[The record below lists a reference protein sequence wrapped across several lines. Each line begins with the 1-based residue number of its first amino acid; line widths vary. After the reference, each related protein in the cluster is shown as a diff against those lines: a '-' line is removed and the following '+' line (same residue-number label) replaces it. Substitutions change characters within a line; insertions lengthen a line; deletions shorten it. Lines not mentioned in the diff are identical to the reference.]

1 MRTPFTA
8 STKAIYLCPQCNRL
22 VRAGSGACD
31 EKNHFPVRVHPFWA
45 TFLLGAG
52 RSALLI
58 AAGKV
63 IAPILR
69 VSPPATMGVAM
80 AIATALACNRILD
93 ALKLRQR
100 PEPASK
106 LRHQILAEAVGAFAI
121 LIVASLLSLD

>member
-1 MRTPFTA
+1 
-8 STKAIYLCPQCNRL
+8 
-22 VRAGSGACD
+22 
-31 EKNHFPVRVHPFWA
+31 
-45 TFLLGAG
+45 
-52 RSALLI
+52 
-58 AAGKV
+58 
-63 IAPILR
+63 LR